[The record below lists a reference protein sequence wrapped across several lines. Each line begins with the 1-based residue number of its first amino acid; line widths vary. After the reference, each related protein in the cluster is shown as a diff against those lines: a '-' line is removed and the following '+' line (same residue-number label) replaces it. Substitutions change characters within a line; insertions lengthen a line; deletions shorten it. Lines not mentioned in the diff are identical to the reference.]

1 MNLGKSIISNF
12 IRGEDGG
19 NSGNVVQI
27 GDNHYIFDIFLFN
40 GETKTGI
47 TYSSIEELSIIDD
60 LRYFFSYGYILFND
74 SNDVIESF
82 NGINGSESVI
92 PYTFRGDGRDYLQVE
107 IMPQMKDNDGCVN
120 SVSEKD
126 REEFCLKYTF
136 SIYKIQEE
144 MMEDRGVKYKK
155 LFFWDVDYQ
164 LLNEIDS
171 HFSTSEVPLEDVVSS
186 GSANTQTNESSV
198 LSNKDTK
205 EKKIKNVD
213 DFKRYTGDSI
223 KYLLDKCFNKITTA
237 GFKASSEWDKG
248 GGLVEYHTNANYKA
262 IDDLQYLLNYHVSEK
277 SYDYVPCILKKT
289 RYTEEYTLIPVTVYI
304 QNTIFK
310 PSGQSG
316 GLLGSVTRGLA
327 GFMGMGGGRNLTEDM
342 YLGKL
347 DTNGVDFGSM
357 LNFGS
362 LGSPDAFNAINYNIV
377 ENYSFLK
384 ADADIVQ
391 KDVSTHF
398 VHSYDP
404 NGFFTC
410 SIKSNNF
417 KSSTESIFKDNV
429 KNLSNT
435 PNSEVHDI
443 LPKNQLREEHKNVQH
458 VYAAGLGV
466 GQDFQKLNFGR
477 NKALMASVFKNTA
490 IYFRIK
496 GLTRR
501 RSGTFFNLNR
511 SDNQLSN
518 QHDKNILGKYFTTM
532 VIHEFKQGMYYNHIY
547 GTKSSSTEKQTY
559 AGML

>member
-19 NSGNVVQI
+19 NSGRVVQI
-27 GDNHYIFDIFLFN
+27 GDNHYIFDVYLFN

-60 LRYFFSYGYILFND
+60 LRYFFSYGYITFND
-74 SNDVIESF
+74 TNDVIESF
-82 NGINGSESVI
+82 NGIEGGKI
-92 PYTFRGDGRDYLQVE
+92 TPYTFRGDGRDYLQVE
-107 IMPQMKDNDGCVN
+107 IMPQLKENDSCVS

-126 REEFCLKYTF
+126 KEEFCLKYTF
-136 SIYKIQEE
+136 SVYKIQEE
-144 MMEDRGVKYKK
+144 MMEDKTTKYKK
-155 LFFWDVDYQ
+155 LYFWDVDYQ

-171 HFSTSEVPLEDVVSS
+171 HFSTSEVPLEETAPSPTRQNQ
-186 GSANTQTNESSV
+186 GSSV
-198 LSNKDTK
+198 LSDKETN
-205 EKKIKNVD
+205 EKKINNVD

-237 GFKASSEWDKG
+237 GFKASPEWDKG

-262 IDDLQYLLNYHVSEK
+262 IDDLQYLLEYHVSEK

-289 RYTEEYTLIPVTVYI
+289 RYTEDYTLIPVTVYL
-304 QNTIFK
+304 QNTVFK
-310 PSGQSG
+310 SSDG
-316 GLLGSVTRGLA
+316 GGFLGSAIRGLA
-327 GFMGMGGGRNLTEDM
+327 SFIGIGGGRNLTEDI
-342 YLGKL
+342 YLGKI
-347 DTNGVDFGSM
+347 DTNGIDMGSQ

-362 LGSPDAFNAINYNIV
+362 LGSPDAFNAPNYNIV

-417 KSSTESIFKDNV
+417 KNSTESIFKDNV

-435 PNSEVHDI
+435 PNSQAYDI

-458 VYAAGLGV
+458 VYATGLGI

-477 NKALMASVFKNTA
+477 NKALMASIFKNTA

-501 RSGTFFNLNR
+501 KSGTFFNLNR
-511 SDNQLSN
+511 TDNLLSN
-518 QHDKNILGKYFTTM
+518 EHDKNLLGKYFTTM
-532 VIHEFKQGMYYNHIY
+532 VIHEFKNGMYYNHVY

-559 AGML
+559 VGML

>member
-1 MNLGKSIISNF
+1 MNLGKSLISNF

-19 NSGNVVQI
+19 NSGKIIQI
-27 GDNHYIFDIFLFN
+27 GDNHYIFDVFLFN

-47 TYSSIEELSIIDD
+47 TYSSIEELSIVDD
-60 LRYFFSYGYILFND
+60 LRYFFSYGYIVFND
-74 SNDVIESF
+74 SNDVLESF
-82 NGINGSESVI
+82 NGMGGGEKVT
-92 PYTFRGDGRDYLQVE
+92 PYTFRGDGRDYLQIE
-107 IMPQMKDNDGCVN
+107 IMPQLKENDAFVN
-120 SVSEKD
+120 SVSEQD

-136 SIYKIQEE
+136 SVYKIQED
-144 MMEDRGVKYKK
+144 MVEDKGVKYKR
-155 LFFWDVDYQ
+155 LYFWDVDYQ

-171 HFSTSEVPLEDVVSS
+171 HFTTSEVPLEETLNSPS
-186 GSANTQTNESSV
+186 ETTQTNESSV
-198 LSNKDTK
+198 LSETQTNQ
-205 EKKIKNVD
+205 KKVKNVD

-223 KYLLDKCFNKITTA
+223 KFLLDKCFNKITSV
-237 GFKASSEWDKG
+237 GFKASNEWDKG
-248 GGLVEYHTNANYKA
+248 GGLIEYHTNANYKA

-289 RYTEEYTLIPVTVYI
+289 RYSEEYTLIPITVYI
-304 QNTIFK
+304 QNTLFK
-310 PSGQSG
+310 PSNG
-316 GLLGSVTRGLA
+316 GIFSSIAKGFAGLI
-327 GFMGMGGGRNLTEDM
+327 GLGGGRNLTEDM
-342 YLGKL
+342 YIGKL
-347 DTNGVDFGSM
+347 DTNGVGLESK

-362 LGSPDAFNAINYNIV
+362 LGSSDAFNAPNYNII

-417 KSSTESIFKDNV
+417 KNSTESIYKDNV

-435 PNSEVHDI
+435 PNSQSYDI
-443 LPKNQLREEHKNVQH
+443 LPKNQLREENKNVQH
-458 VYAAGLGV
+458 VYSAGLGI

-501 RSGTFFNLNR
+501 RSGTFFNVNR
-511 SDNQLSN
+511 TDNQLSN
-518 QHDKNILGKYFTTM
+518 EHDKNVLGKYFTTM
-532 VIHEFKQGMYYNHIY
+532 VIHEFKKGMYYNHIY
-547 GTKSSSTEKQTY
+547 GTKSSSSEKQTY